1 MSFPFTNELIDSS
14 SPYLLQHSHNP
25 VNWVEWS
32 DEAFEQAEKEGKLV
46 LISIGYSACHWC
58 HVMEHESFE
67 NEAVAELMNKH
78 LVCIK
83 VDREE
88 RPDVDQIYMDAVQL
102 MTQQGG
108 WPLNCF
114 TLPDGRPIFGG
125 TYFPNDQWQQIIRN
139 LWDVAQE
146 SPEKV
151 EKYATKLTKGIQL
164 TGLVEQ
170 APLKESFDDS
180 SLLEGVKKWKTNFDF
195 ERGGNLRVPKFPLP
209 NNYEFLLQYGTVY
222 KDETVL
228 NQVHKTLESMAY
240 GGIYDQLKGGF
251 SRYSV
256 DEEWKV
262 PHFEK
267 MLYDNGQ
274 LLSLYAKAY
283 QQDKNPLYKKV
294 IQQTTAWLC
303 EEMQHKDGG
312 FFSALDADSE
322 GIEGRFY
329 TWTKQEL
336 QTLLKDDFNLFS
348 HYNNVNEKGYWE
360 DEQYILRRTA
370 SITEFCNQAGFTEEE
385 FTEKLTRVH
394 ELLLSV
400 REKRIRPGLDDKQ
413 LTAWNAITA
422 KGFADAGIALN
433 DSKMIQKAVEIGN
446 WITTNQLHDD
456 CLLYRT
462 RKDGHSKING
472 FLEDYAQVI
481 QAFITLYEATFDL
494 KWLNH
499 AKNIMDY
506 TLSEFFDETSSMFFY
521 TEKNTSLLA
530 RKMEINDNVIPA
542 SNSVMARNLFW
553 FGKCYR
559 NDEYLE
565 ISKQMLVN
573 IYDQIPNYGSGY
585 SNWMMLAVSFLHP
598 FKEVIITGEDALENR
613 FSLGKNYFPNILFA
627 GGKTDDLPI
636 LKEKEV
642 TSPATIYVCENNAC
656 KAPTQSLKEAEQQ
669 LEMR

>member
-1 MSFPFTNELIDSS
+1 M
-14 SPYLLQHSHNP
+14 
-25 VNWVEWS
+25 
-32 DEAFEQAEKEGKLV
+32 
-46 LISIGYSACHWC
+46 
-58 HVMEHESFE
+58 
-67 NEAVAELMNKH
+67 
-78 LVCIK
+78 
-83 VDREE
+83 
-88 RPDVDQIYMDAVQL
+88 
-102 MTQQGG
+102 
-108 WPLNCF
+108 
-114 TLPDGRPIFGG
+114 
-125 TYFPNDQWQQIIRN
+125 
-139 LWDVAQE
+139 
-146 SPEKV
+146 
-151 EKYATKLTKGIQL
+151 
-164 TGLVEQ
+164 
-170 APLKESFDDS
+170 
-180 SLLEGVKKWKTNFDF
+180 
-195 ERGGNLRVPKFPLP
+195 
-209 NNYEFLLQYGTVY
+209 
-222 KDETVL
+222 
-228 NQVHKTLESMAY
+228 
-240 GGIYDQLKGGF
+240 
-251 SRYSV
+251 
-256 DEEWKV
+256 
-262 PHFEK
+262 
-267 MLYDNGQ
+267 
-274 LLSLYAKAY
+274 
-283 QQDKNPLYKKV
+283 
-294 IQQTTAWLC
+294 
-303 EEMQHKDGG
+303 
-312 FFSALDADSE
+312 
-322 GIEGRFY
+322 
-329 TWTKQEL
+329 
-336 QTLLKDDFNLFS
+336 
-348 HYNNVNEKGYWE
+348 
-360 DEQYILRRTA
+360 
-370 SITEFCNQAGFTEEE
+370 
-385 FTEKLTRVH
+385 
-394 ELLLSV
+394 
-400 REKRIRPGLDDKQ
+400 
-413 LTAWNAITA
+413 
-422 KGFADAGIALN
+422 
-433 DSKMIQKAVEIGN
+433 
-446 WITTNQLHDD
+446 HDD